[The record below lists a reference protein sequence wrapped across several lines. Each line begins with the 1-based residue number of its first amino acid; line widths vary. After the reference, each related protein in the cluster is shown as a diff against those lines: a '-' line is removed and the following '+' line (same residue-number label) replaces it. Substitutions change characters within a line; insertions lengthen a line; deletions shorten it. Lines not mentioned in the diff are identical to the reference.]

1 MKLTVKKIIKGYRY
15 LKHYGPREFLVRMKE
30 KMQPETVPYEPWYER
45 HRADE
50 KQLEAQ
56 RKAALSWRDGPLLSV
71 VVPLYRTPEPFLRAM
86 IASVT
91 AQSYQKWELCLADG
105 SPDNELSQI
114 IQAVAKED
122 GRIIY
127 RKLDGNL
134 GIAGNTNA
142 AIAMAQG
149 DYIAF
154 LDHDDLLAPDAL
166 YEAAFLIR
174 EKKRKKAQPEASPLH
189 KASGDFGEAPYD
201 LIYTDEDK
209 VDAQGQRHFQ
219 PHFKPDIN
227 IDLLRSNNYITH
239 FLIVR
244 KEILEK
250 AGPVRSE
257 FEGAQDYDLILRCVE
272 QSQKI
277 GHIPRILYHWRTHEL
292 STSDNPFSKQYAVD
306 AGKRAIEAH
315 LARMGQAAFVSE
327 TKDMGFYK
335 VRYQITEKPLIS
347 VIIPNRNEAESLK
360 KCLDSLQKSDY
371 TNYEVIIV
379 ENNSNEDTFRFYQ
392 SLAAEEKT
400 GRAYRPA
407 GGDVEIMP
415 FTREGKLPGGQRI
428 CVADYTKTC
437 SSTGKKEGFHYS
449 RLNNFG
455 VSQAR
460 GSYLVL
466 MNNDIELIGEE
477 SLSVMLGSCS
487 RSEVGV
493 VGAKLCYPDH
503 TIQHAGIIV
512 GMGGNA
518 RGIADNL
525 FAGMPGAQGG
535 YLHKA
540 SLQMDYSAVTAALL
554 MTKTEVYHAVGGLT
568 EALAVAFNDVD
579 YCLKVRELGYLVVYN
594 PDVLAIHYE
603 SKSRGLEDSPEKVER
618 FQREIEY
625 MRTRWISILKYG
637 DPYYNPN
644 LSNIYNNYTI
654 KDNR

>member
-1 MKLTVKKIIKGYRY
+1 M
-15 LKHYGPREFLVRMKE
+15 
-30 KMQPETVPYEPWYER
+30 
-45 HRADE
+45 
-50 KQLEAQ
+50 
-56 RKAALSWRDGPLLSV
+56 RD
-71 VVPLYRTPEPFLRAM
+71 
-86 IASVT
+86 
-91 AQSYQKWELCLADG
+91 
-105 SPDNELSQI
+105 
-114 IQAVAKED
+114 
-122 GRIIY
+122 
-127 RKLDGNL
+127 
-134 GIAGNTNA
+134 
-142 AIAMAQG
+142 
-149 DYIAF
+149 
-154 LDHDDLLAPDAL
+154 
-166 YEAAFLIR
+166 
-174 EKKRKKAQPEASPLH
+174 KKRKTAQPKAASL
-189 KASGDFGEAPYD
+189 KKETGENPNIRYD
-201 LIYTDEDK
+201 LLYTDEDK
-209 VDAQGQRHFQ
+209 VDATGTRHFQ

-244 KEILEK
+244 KEILRK
-250 AGPVRSE
+250 AGPVNAE
-257 FEGAQDYDLILRCVE
+257 FDGAQDYDLIFRCVE
-272 QSQKI
+272 QSVKI

-315 LARMGQAAFVSE
+315 LARMGVAAVVSE

-335 VRYQITEKPLIS
+335 VRYKITENPLIS
-347 VIIPNRNEAESLK
+347 VIIPNRNEIESLK

-371 TNYEVIIV
+371 TNYEVILV
-379 ENNSNEDTFRFYQ
+379 ENNSNEDTFRYYYT
-392 SLAAEEKT
+392 LASEEKA
-400 GRAYRPA
+400 GCPYRPA
-407 GGDVEIMP
+407 GSNEEIIP
-415 FTREGKLPGGQRI
+415 VTLEGKLPGGQRI
-428 CVADYTKTC
+428 CIADYTRSC
-437 SSTGKKEGFHYS
+437 SSIGKNESFHYS

-455 VSQAR
+455 AAQAR
-460 GSYLVL
+460 GSYFVL
-466 MNNDIELIGEE
+466 MNNDIEVIGKE
-477 SLSVMLGSCS
+477 SLSIMLGACS

-525 FAGMPGAQGG
+525 FVGMRDTQGG

-540 SLQMDYSAVTAALL
+540 SLQIDYSAVTAAFL
-554 MTKTEVYHAVGGLT
+554 MTKSEIYHAVDGLS
-568 EALAVAFNDVD
+568 EELAVAFNDVD

-594 PDVLAIHYE
+594 PDVLAFHYE
-603 SKSRGLEDSPEKVER
+603 SKSRGAEDSPEKVER